1 VPSAGPRNPKGRSWR
16 GVEEAHARATAT
28 SGSPGM
34 VPFVRHHRR
43 YDRWFDRHRA
53 AYVSEL
59 LAARALLPWE
69 GRGLE
74 IGVGTGRFAGPLG
87 VAFGVDPALEV
98 LDYARGRG
106 VTVARAVAEA
116 LPFRDAAFDHA
127 LVVTTLCFA
136 ADAGAMLREAARV
149 LRPRGPIVVG
159 FIDRESPLGR
169 EYLAHQAENVFYRH
183 ATFFAAAE
191 VEALL
196 HESGFGGLSW
206 VQTLYGRLP
215 GVREVA
221 PLRDGTGQGA
231 FLVVRGVRE

>member
-1 VPSAGPRNPKGRSWR
+1 
-16 GVEEAHARATAT
+16 
-28 SGSPGM
+28 M

-59 LAARALLPWE
+59 LAVRALLPWK

-87 VAFGVDPALEV
+87 VATGVDPAFQV
-98 LDYARGRG
+98 LDYARARG

-116 LPFRDAAFDHA
+116 LPFRDATFDHA
-127 LVVTTLCFA
+127 LVVTTLCFVTDPRA
-136 ADAGAMLREAARV
+136 TLREAARV
-149 LRPRGPIVVG
+149 LRPHGLIVVG
-159 FIDRESPLGR
+159 FVDRESPLGR
-169 EYLAHQAENVFYRH
+169 EYLARQAENVFYRH
-183 ATFFAAAE
+183 ATFLAAAE
-191 VEALL
+191 VGTMLQEA
-196 HESGFGGLSW
+196 GFGHLCW

-215 GVREVA
+215 DVRESA

-231 FLVVRGVRE
+231 FLVVRGAKR